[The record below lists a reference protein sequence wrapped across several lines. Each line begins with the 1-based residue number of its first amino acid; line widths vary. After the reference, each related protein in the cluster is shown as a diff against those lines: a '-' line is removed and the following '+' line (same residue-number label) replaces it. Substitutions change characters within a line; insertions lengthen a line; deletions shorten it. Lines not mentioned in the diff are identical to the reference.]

1 MPALDTIGLP
11 ALGLAMFAAMCV
23 AAWLAARLRTALG
36 GSAGDNPVE
45 GYLLS
50 ATLAL
55 LGLLIAFTFSLA
67 VSRFDARRAMVVAE
81 ANAIGTAW
89 LRAGFA
95 KGGGTDPA
103 LQQAIAAYADVRL
116 RLSRGEE
123 DAAVERATGP
133 AQAAVRA
140 RLAEAVRGTDPP
152 IAAIIIT
159 AIGEMFDAASA
170 RHAERSARLPGE
182 VVFVLL
188 VYAIV
193 AAGIVGYVIGQSRRR
208 DAIVGAILYAL
219 LAMAITLILDLDRP
233 MSGAITVD
241 QAPML
246 AVRAAM
252 D

>member
-95 KGGGTDPA
+95 KGGADPA
-103 LQQAIAAYADVRL
+103 LQQAIAAYADTRL

-170 RHAERSARLPGE
+170 RHAERLARLPGE

-219 LAMAITLILDLDRP
+219 LALAITLILDLDRP